1 MRESSNFDDAESLRQ
16 SVAHFGLEDT
26 FRTYY
31 SSYKAF
37 VADNEDPKELGR
49 VKILCPEVGHNENKP
64 PVDVWVPPA
73 NGITG
78 NRFGWFD
85 PPLVGSVVRV
95 EFDNG
100 DPGKPKAYYGGYF
113 TEADG
118 KSPVPSE
125 FGYVNGKP
133 QKRGFRSR
141 AGHYL
146 LFNDAAGEEKVELF
160 WHQISSGDPAAS
172 DPDKVAADVVA
183 GDKFAVLSFNE
194 DAVQIRD
201 AEGQL
206 FVLNTKEKQI
216 TLQDAN
222 GNLITTSA
230 DGISLIDGKSSIG
243 MDGKGDVNIIAAK
256 NLNLNAP
263 NINLKSGGVYLG
275 DGAALSVAVADL
287 LFPWLASHTHTAT
300 GPSSP
305 TTPPVAPPP
314 PFKSEAI
321 KVKV

>member
-1 MRESSNFDDAESLRQ
+1 MRTVEELEE
-16 SVAHFGLEDT
+16 SVAHFGMEDT

-31 SSYKAF
+31 SSYKAI
-37 VADNEDPKELGR
+37 VRDNEDPEERGR
-49 VKILCPEVGHNENKP
+49 IQISCPEVGHDENLP
-64 PVDVWVPPA
+64 AVDVWVPPA
-73 NGITG
+73 ADIAGD
-78 NRFGWFD
+78 RFGWFN
-85 PPLVGSVVRV
+85 PPLVGSYVRV

-100 DPGKPKAYYGGYF
+100 DPSIPKAYYGGFF
-113 TEADG
+113 TVPSG
-118 KSPVPSE
+118 KCPIPSE
-125 FGYVNGKP
+125 FGYVDGKP

-172 DPDKVAADVVA
+172 DPDKVAADMA
-183 GDKFAVLSFNE
+183 GGDKFAVLSFNE

-287 LFPWLASHTHTAT
+287 LLPWLASHTHNV
-300 GPSSP
+300 P
-305 TTPPVAPPP
+305 PPVGAPTAPPLAPPP
-314 PFKSEAI
+314 PFKSDAI